1 MKSLFVSAL
10 MAICLAILPGCNES
24 TVVGAHSNDD
34 PDAMMSGDVEGLNY
48 TPYYVDRFI
57 ITGHDNGI
65 EGGGP
70 NIDPARPDH
79 IPAQSGGACCGTF
92 PVHWRPGLKVT
103 VRWIA
108 NKKLD
113 GHAWGSWYKAD
124 AEVAEYGL
132 RTGGMFV
139 IFLPGDRIK
148 VMVRDGNA
156 NGHNSVAIRPA
167 DDDSYVAVGK
177 VDDEANREEEERH
190 LRNFG
195 SVIKADPSIGDLRQ

>member
-10 MAICLAILPGCNES
+10 MAVCLAILPGCNES

-113 GHAWGSWYKAD
+113 GVPGIRRMPRLRSMACAQGGCLSFSCQGTASRSWYETAM
-124 AEVAEYGL
+124 
-132 RTGGMFV
+132 RTAITALLFGRLTM
-139 IFLPGDRIK
+139 IPTLPLVRWTMRRI
-148 VMVRDGNA
+148 VRKRKDTSGISA
-156 NGHNSVAIRPA
+156 A
-167 DDDSYVAVGK
+167 
-177 VDDEANREEEERH
+177 
-190 LRNFG
+190 
-195 SVIKADPSIGDLRQ
+195 